1 MIKKWK
7 QLILAAVFAALWS
20 LLPVQAVQAE
30 QLKLS
35 GSTLRE
41 WNNGTEVD
49 TQMDNNGSIQIQT
62 STEGLK
68 KAIIPLTSMNC
79 GTGTGQAT
87 VR

>member
-7 QLILAAVFAALWS
+7 QLILAASFAALSS

-35 GSTLRE
+35 GSMIRE
-41 WNNGTEVD
+41 WNNGTQVD
-49 TQMDNNGSIQIQT
+49 THIDKNGSIQIQT

-79 GTGTGQAT
+79 GIETGQAT